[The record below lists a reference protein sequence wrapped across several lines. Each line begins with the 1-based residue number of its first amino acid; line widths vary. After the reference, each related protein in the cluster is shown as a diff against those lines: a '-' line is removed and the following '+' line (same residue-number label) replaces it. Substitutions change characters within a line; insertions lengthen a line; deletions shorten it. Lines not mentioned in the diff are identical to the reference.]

1 MKKGYSVPDMDPRL
15 SALFS
20 RRSVRAY
27 TGEPVSEAD
36 VRALLEAGMAA
47 PSASNRKPWHFVAVT
62 ERAQLQRL
70 ASIHPYGKMLSSSG
84 LCIGVCG
91 DRDIS
96 PDFWVQDCSA
106 ATENILVAAAMLGL
120 GAVWLG
126 VHPSAERERELK
138 QFLGIP
144 ESVGLLCLIAAGHPA
159 ERPDARTQYDEHR
172 VHRGRWPA

>member
-1 MKKGYSVPDMDPRL
+1 MDTRL
-15 SALFS
+15 SAIFS
-20 RRSVRAY
+20 RRSVRKY
-27 TGEPVSEAD
+27 TGEPVDEAD
-36 VRALLEAGMAA
+36 AKALLEAGMAA

-62 ERAQLQRL
+62 EPAKLGQL
-70 ASIHPYGKMLSSSG
+70 AAIHPYGKMLSSAG
-84 LCIGVCG
+84 LCIGVSG

-126 VHPSAERERELK
+126 VHPRAERERELK

-144 ESVGLLCLIAAGHPA
+144 ERVGLLCLIAVGRPA
-159 ERPDARTQYDEHR
+159 ERPAARTQYDEQR
-172 VHRGRWPA
+172 VHRNRW